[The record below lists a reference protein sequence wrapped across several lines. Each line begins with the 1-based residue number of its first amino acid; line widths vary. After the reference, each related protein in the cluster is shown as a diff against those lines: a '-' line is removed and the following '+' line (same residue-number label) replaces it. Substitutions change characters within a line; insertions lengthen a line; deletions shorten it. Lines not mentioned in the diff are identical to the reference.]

1 MEKKTAHTDVVK
13 MVRKLAGS
21 PEIVQATES
30 AYYDMMAWSLKK
42 ADVCDAITKWI
53 DEGKEVEEI
62 MTKYAAGHKGKPA
75 YVMKPLLCGQ
85 VFYVKVTLP
94 LNVEG
99 IANLLIVSTHPDHN

>member
-1 MEKKTAHTDVVK
+1 
-13 MVRKLAGS
+13 
-21 PEIVQATES
+21 
-30 AYYDMMAWSLKK
+30 MAWSLTKT
-42 ADVCDAITKWI
+42 DVCDAIVTWI

-94 LNVEG
+94 LNAEG
-99 IANLLIVSTHPDHN
+99 IENLLIVSTHPDHN